1 MLDLYIPDSV
11 LARQRQAEAEYTEKA
26 SYGPEFGDS
35 MVLGPSG
42 LLSAALRATSGEGRY
57 GDKALYWM
65 CYKRHP
71 FVYSCVELI
80 CQTAAQDRH
89 TYPTSDTPGQQ
100 SENAKVKPGGS
111 KSSQKEKKQSADNGV
126 YGNRDTR
133 EDDGD
138 EGDFG
143 PHGTE
148 PEDGIEFLEKF
159 FAEVNEFESFPD
171 LLESIYRDVL
181 IFGEAFILKQRVG
194 ATVKPGSVFM
204 ENASGLG
211 ADGDRTTTYS
221 GNGRITHVASSPEAA
236 ITSLHRIPS
245 LMTFAIPGV
254 DGYPASY
261 RQKAEGG
268 GYREYAV
275 EDVIYFRLPDATN
288 PCKGLSPLEA
298 LDLPVA
304 TDLSAAKYNEA
315 YFRNGAKA
323 GMVLSMQ
330 GVSEHEVRRNRE
342 WIANEYTKPDNAHRP
357 MVLLG
362 NIELVRDGN
371 EAQHDMQFI
380 DLRRFTREEI
390 CAVYSVPI
398 SKLLHSSDGTGGG
411 SSGKT
416 ADDMTFRADCVGPL
430 QSKVYST
437 INRQLMKR
445 EYPTCPLLIP
455 PRQEKV
461 RLDLLEAA
469 KSLVQVGGTGN
480 EARAILHLPEIDD
493 DEMEKP
499 LFLTP
504 GLRTLEPDDPT
515 PGLNQQQK
523 TGQAGGGSQT
533 QRPDKTSQ
541 RTSAG
546 QKNARQK
553 AGRGMHVRKSESLDG
568 LTGPVV

>member
-1 MLDLYIPDSV
+1 MPDTLYVPETV
-11 LARQRQAEAEYTEKA
+11 LAQRRFAEAQLVEKA
-26 SYGPEFGDS
+26 ATGPNFGDS

-42 LLSAALRATSGEGRY
+42 LLSAALRATAGEGRY

-71 FVYSCVELI
+71 FIYACVELI

-89 TYPTSDTPGQQ
+89 TYPSSDTPGNQ
-100 SENAKVKPGGS
+100 SENSKRKPGS
-111 KSSQKEKKQSADNGV
+111 KTSSHSEKRSSANGV
-126 YGNRDTR
+126 TRNTDQR

-143 PHGTE
+143 AHGKE
-148 PEDGIEFLEKF
+148 PSDGIEFLEHF
-159 FAEVNEFESFPD
+159 FAEVNDFESFPD
-171 LLESIYRDVL
+171 LLESIYRDLL
-181 IFGEAFILKQRVG
+181 IFGEAFILKQREG
-194 ATVKPGSVFM
+194 ATVEGGSVFL

-211 ADGDRTTTYS
+211 ADGDRTTTYA
-221 GNGRITHVASSPEAA
+221 GNGRVTHIKSDPEAA

-245 LMTFAIPGV
+245 LMTFAVPGV
-254 DGYPASY
+254 DGYPASF

-298 LDLPVA
+298 LDLTVA
-304 TDLSAAKYNEA
+304 TDFSAAKYNEA

-342 WIANEYTKPDNAHRP
+342 WIANEYTKPENAHRP

-380 DLRRFTREEI
+380 DLRRFSREEI
-390 CAVYSVPI
+390 AAVYSVPL
-398 SKLLHSSDGTGGG
+398 SKLLHTSDNMGGTA
-411 SSGKT
+411 SNKT
-416 ADDMTFRADCVGPL
+416 ADDMTFRSDCVGPL
-430 QSKVYST
+430 QTKVYAT
-437 INRQLMKR
+437 VNRQLMKK
-445 EYPTCPLLIP
+445 EFPDHPLLIP

-480 EARAILHLPEIDD
+480 EARAILHLPEIED

-523 TGQAGGGSQT
+523 APAGAGSQAG
-533 QRPDKTSQ
+533 RPDKTSQ

-546 QKNARQK
+546 KTNARQK
-553 AGRGMHVRKSESLDG
+553 GGRGMKVRKAESIDG
-568 LTGPVV
+568 LIGPVA

>member
-1 MLDLYIPDSV
+1 MPDTLYVPEAV
-11 LARQRQAEAEYTEKA
+11 AARQRFAEAQMSEVVEKA
-26 SYGPEFGDS
+26 ATGPNFGDS

-42 LLSAALRATSGEGRY
+42 LLSAALRASSGEGRY
-57 GDKALYWM
+57 GDKSLYWM

-71 FVYSCVELI
+71 FIYACVELI

-89 TYPTSDTPGQQ
+89 TYPTSDTPGKQ
-100 SENAKVKPGGS
+100 SENSKKTPT
-111 KSSQKEKKQSADNGV
+111 KSSQKEKRSSANGV
-126 YGNRDTR
+126 TRNTDQR

-138 EGDFG
+138 EGDIG
-143 PHGTE
+143 PE
-148 PEDGIEFLEKF
+148 PKDGVEFLEKF
-159 FAEVNEFESFPD
+159 FAEVNDFESFPD
-171 LLESIYRDVL
+171 LLEAIYRDLL
-181 IFGEAFILKQRVG
+181 IFGEAFILKQREG
-194 ATVKPGSVFM
+194 ARVEPGSVFL
-204 ENASGLG
+204 ESASGLG
-211 ADGDRTTTYS
+211 ADGDRTTTYA
-221 GNGRITHVASSPEAA
+221 GNGRVTHIASDPEAT

-245 LMTFAIPGV
+245 LMTFAVPGV
-254 DGYPASY
+254 DGYPASF

-268 GYREYAV
+268 GYREYSV
-275 EDVIYFRLPDATN
+275 DDVIYFRLPDATN
-288 PCKGLSPLEA
+288 PCHGLSPLEA
-298 LDLPVA
+298 LDLTVA
-304 TDLSAAKYNEA
+304 TDFSAAKYNEA

-342 WIANEYTKPDNAHRP
+342 WIANEYTKPENAHRP

-380 DLRRFTREEI
+380 DLRRFSREEV
-390 CAVYSVPI
+390 CAVYSVPL
-398 SKLLHSSDGTGGG
+398 SKLLHTSDGMGGTA
-411 SSGKT
+411 SGKT
-416 ADDMTFRADCVGPL
+416 ADDMTFRSDCVGPL
-430 QSKVYST
+430 QTKVYST
-437 INRQLMKR
+437 VNRQLMKK
-445 EYPTCPLLIP
+445 EFPSHPLLIP

-493 DEMEKP
+493 EEMEKP

-523 TGQAGGGSQT
+523 TGQAGGGSDAK
-533 QRPDKTSQ
+533 RPDRTSQ
-541 RTSAG
+541 RTSMGKA
-546 QKNARQK
+546 NARQK
-553 AGRGMHVRKSESLDG
+553 SGRGMKVRKAESTDG
-568 LTGPVV
+568 LFGPVA